1 MFIYIQKINVV
12 PKVFLGILHFKESC
26 NLIGL
31 SVLIHNSRTRQI
43 MGFAVKYKW
52 QCFIL
57 DYFQRKLEA
66 FFFFK
71 KPTIFGPLCP
81 FLGKTECSSS
91 SVPISFFF
99 KKLLT
104 KHCSAKYC
112 CAKLRKRNEWFPRNT
127 GFRGTY
133 AYIHGTGISWNTSHF
148 VSFWLW
154 NKLFKC

>member
-1 MFIYIQKINVV
+1 MFIYIQKINLV

-31 SVLIHNSRTRQI
+31 SVLIHNLRARQV

-66 FFFFK
+66 FFSKNPLFLAHCVHIWAKQNVPQVLFLSVFFK
-71 KPTIFGPLCP
+71 KNFWLSIVLP
-81 FLGKTECSSS
+81 S
-91 SVPISFFF
+91 
-99 KKLLT
+99 
-104 KHCSAKYC
+104 KYC
-112 CAKLRKRNEWFPRNT
+112 CAKLRKSNEWFPRNT
-127 GFRGTY
+127 EFKVTY
-133 AYIHGTGISWNTSHF
+133 AYIHGTGISWNTSYF